1 MSVSALA
8 IAALISAAPV
18 TAVDAPRDL
27 VVLNAAS
34 AAQMA
39 QDTAPDRQAGDAPAA
54 DPGDGPPRIPYQDV
68 SAAKSDQEI
77 LVTGEMEPTPGD
89 PLERANA
96 QTFKTVQA
104 IDKAVVGPIAHQYTE
119 SVPKQARKGIHNV
132 LSNLHEP
139 VVFLNFLL
147 QLKIGKAFETLGRFT
162 LNSTVGVAG
171 LIDVAKREPFNLP
184 HRPNGL
190 AYTLGYYGV
199 GPGPYLVLPL
209 IGSTTLRDV
218 FGRVVDL
225 SILPAVA
232 GPPLSD
238 PAVALGRGV
247 ISSIDD
253 RARSDELIVRLR
265 DESPDPYATM
275 RDYYLQKRQAEID
288 VLRGKRDNAEISIDA
303 ILAPYLNGGLDAAP
317 AEPPVV
323 GSETAPGTDAPVSG
337 EAAPAPAA

>member
-1 MSVSALA
+1 M
-8 IAALISAAPV
+8 
-18 TAVDAPRDL
+18 RE
-27 VVLNAAS
+27 VLS
-34 AAQMA
+34 
-39 QDTAPDRQAGDAPAA
+39 GDAAKLTSKLGAA
-54 DPGDGPPRIPYQDV
+54 DRIIAVSHPALEHYHPEAHLIVIAGIIQQIYFRYRQGHSQDPR
-68 SAAKSDQEI
+68 
-77 LVTGEMEPTPGD
+77 
-89 PLERANA
+89 
-96 QTFKTVQA
+96 F
-104 IDKAVVGPIAHQYTE
+104 
-119 SVPKQARKGIHNV
+119 
-132 LSNLHEP
+132 
-139 VVFLNFLL
+139 
-147 QLKIGKAFETLGRFT
+147 
-162 LNSTVGVAG
+162 AG

-190 AYTLGYYGV
+190 AYTLCYYGV

-209 IGSTTLRDV
+209 IGATTLRDV

-232 GPPLSD
+232 GPPLND

-288 VLRGKRDNAEISIDA
+288 VLRGKRDNADISIDA
-303 ILAPYLNGGLDAAP
+303 ILAPYLNGGQDMVP

-323 GSETAPGTDAPVSG
+323 GSDTAPGTDAPVSG
-337 EAAPAPAA
+337 EAEPVPAA